1 MMRTPAAAWF
11 IFAVSILGGYAG
23 APSAFAQDHKPSIFI
38 GPVARD
44 GFLDVDAGVRD
55 SIRDIQQEV
64 RNDSQFTVA
73 ENRDQAALVL
83 LVVGRGILMAGSVG
97 IASSSAYAGYGLVVP
112 GEKPTLTTLLSIGK
126 YAKALQSTGG
136 TWTAAAGAVVRDLSA
151 WWEANREAVERRSEK
166 QRTGHGPKATDETHE
181 L

>member
-11 IFAVSILGGYAG
+11 IFAVSILASSAG
-23 APSAFAQDHKPSIFI
+23 APSVFAQDHKPSIFI

-44 GFLDVDAGVRD
+44 GFLDIDAGVRD
-55 SIRDIQQEV
+55 SIRDIQQEF
-64 RNDSQFTVA
+64 RNDSQFAVS
-73 ENRDQAALVL
+73 ESRDQAALVL
-83 LVVGRGILMAGSVG
+83 LVVGRGIVMAASAGM
-97 IASSSAYAGYGLVVP
+97 ASSSAYAGYGLVVP

-136 TWTAAAGAVVRDLSA
+136 TWTAAAGAVVRDISA
-151 WWEANREAVERRSEK
+151 WWDANREAVERRGEK
-166 QRTGHGPKATDETHE
+166 QRTGHGPTAADGTHE